1 MTLGFNKTDVNVEAL
16 PVVSE
21 FLNNE
26 KGGIEVVEIIE
37 HDGKQS
43 VNARE
48 LHQKLG
54 SKQRFA
60 DWIKNRIEKYGF
72 VENQDYEVFHKIMKN
87 SNDVENQDFQ
97 VFNQKVKN
105 SNGGRSRKEYALSL
119 DMAKELCMIENNEQG
134 RLFRKYFI
142 EVEKAA
148 RVKYEQEKLDKK
160 ASDSFDIKLKWLN
173 FLPGYLNLSDVS
185 KLAMAKKIAE
195 PLGLPTP
202 DYVSAPNGAK
212 HSATELLK
220 SHGVGLSARKFNEL
234 AVNAGLLELKER
246 KGTIKVHKYCEIT
259 KKGLAYGENDINEK
273 NMNQTQPHWYDSKF
287 GEVLEIIGY
296 KSSKQVDMFASGEAH
311 Y

>member
-1 MTLGFNKTDVNVEAL
+1 MKNSNDV
-16 PVVSE
+16 
-21 FLNNE
+21 
-26 KGGIEVVEIIE
+26 G
-37 HDGKQS
+37 
-43 VNARE
+43 
-48 LHQKLG
+48 
-54 SKQRFA
+54 
-60 DWIKNRIEKYGF
+60 
-72 VENQDYEVFHKIMKN
+72 NQDFEVFHKIM
-87 SNDVENQDFQ
+87 E
-97 VFNQKVKN
+97 N
-105 SNGGRSRKEYALSL
+105 SNGGRSRIEYALSL

-234 AVNAGLLELKER
+234 AVKAGLLKLKER
-246 KGTIKVHKYCEIT
+246 KGTNKVHKYCEIT

-287 GEVLEIIGY
+287 GEVLGIIGY
-296 KSSKQVDMFASGEAH
+296 KSSKQVDMFASSETH
-311 Y
+311 

>member
-1 MTLGFNKTDVNVEAL
+1 MDLNQKADVQIEAL
-16 PVVSE
+16 PVVSAV
-21 FLNNE
+21 LDNT
-26 KGGIEVVEIIE
+26 KKSHVEVVGIIE
-37 HDGKQS
+37 HDGKQA

-54 SKQRFA
+54 NKRQFANWIKQR
-60 DWIKNRIEKYGF
+60 IEQYGF
-72 VENQDYEVFHKIMKN
+72 VENQDYEVFNKFVKN
-87 SNDVENQDFQ
+87 SNDAENQDYE
-97 VFNQKVKN
+97 VFKENLKN
-105 SNGGRSRKEYALSL
+105 SSGGRSRKEYALSL

-148 RVKYEQEKLDKK
+148 RAKYEQEKLDKK

-173 FLPGYLNLSDVS
+173 FLPDYLNLSDVS
-185 KLAMAKKIAE
+185 KLAMAKRIAE

-234 AVNAGLLELKER
+234 AVKAGLLKLKER
-246 KGTIKVHKYCEIT
+246 KGTTKVHKYCEIT

-273 NMNQTQPHWYDSKF
+273 NMSQTQPHWYDSKF

-296 KSSKQVDMFASGEAH
+296 KSSKQVDMFASE
-311 Y
+311 

>member
-1 MTLGFNKTDVNVEAL
+1 MKDYLERNLNDAPMLGVFVNQSEEIKVEGFEL
-16 PVVSE
+16 I
-21 FLNNE
+21 
-26 KGGIEVVEIIE
+26 KVEE
-37 HDGKQS
+37 RDGNQA

-48 LHQKLG
+48 LHHKLG
-54 SKQRFA
+54 SKQQFA
-60 DWIKNRIEKYGF
+60 NWIRNRIEKYGF
-72 VENQDYEVFHKIMKN
+72 VENQDFCSFNKVIKR
-87 SNDVENQDFQ
+87 EN
-97 VFNQKVKN
+97 
-105 SNGGRSRKEYALSL
+105 GATTITEYALSL

-246 KGTIKVHKYCEIT
+246 KGTNKVHKYCEIT

-273 NMNQTQPHWYDSKF
+273 NMSQTQPHWYDSKF

-296 KSSKQVDMFASGEAH
+296 KPSSQGDMFVSGETH
-311 Y
+311 

>member
-1 MTLGFNKTDVNVEAL
+1 M
-16 PVVSE
+16 
-21 FLNNE
+21 
-26 KGGIEVVEIIE
+26 
-37 HDGKQS
+37 
-43 VNARE
+43 NARE

-54 SKQRFA
+54 SKRDFSN
-60 DWIKNRIEKYGF
+60 WIQDRISKYGF
-72 VENQDYEVFHKIMKN
+72 VENQDFEVFNKF
-87 SNDVENQDFQ
+87 VENS
-97 VFNQKVKN
+97 K
-105 SNGGRSRKEYALSL
+105 GGRPSKEYALSL

-148 RVKYEQEKLDKK
+148 RAKYEQEKLDKK

-234 AVNAGLLELKER
+234 AVKAGLLELKER
-246 KGTIKVHKYCEIT
+246 KGTNKVHKYCEIT

-273 NMNQTQPHWYDSKF
+273 NMNQTQPHWYDNKF

-311 Y
+311 D

>member
-1 MTLGFNKTDVNVEAL
+1 MG
-16 PVVSE
+16 
-21 FLNNE
+21 
-26 KGGIEVVEIIE
+26 IIE
-37 HDGKQS
+37 HDGKQA

-54 SKQRFA
+54 NKRQFANWIKQR
-60 DWIKNRIEKYGF
+60 IEQYGF
-72 VENQDYEVFHKIMKN
+72 VENQDYEVFNKFVKN
-87 SNDVENQDFQ
+87 SNDAENQDYE
-97 VFNQKVKN
+97 VFKENLKN
-105 SNGGRSRKEYALSL
+105 SSGGRSRKEYALSL

-148 RVKYEQEKLDKK
+148 RAKYEQEKLDKK

-173 FLPGYLNLSDVS
+173 FLPDYLNLSDVS
-185 KLAMAKKIAE
+185 KLAMAKRIAE

-234 AVNAGLLELKER
+234 AVKAGLLKLKER
-246 KGTIKVHKYCEIT
+246 KGTTKVHKYCEIT

-273 NMNQTQPHWYDSKF
+273 NMSQTQTHWYDSKF

-296 KSSKQVDMFASGEAH
+296 KSSKQVDMFASE
-311 Y
+311 

>member
-1 MTLGFNKTDVNVEAL
+1 MTLGFSKTDVNVEAL

-26 KGGIEVVEIIE
+26 KGGVEVVEIIE
-37 HDGKQS
+37 HDGKQA

-54 SKQRFA
+54 VGKDFSS
-60 DWIKNRIEKYGF
+60 WIKNRIEKYGF
-72 VENQDYEVFHKIMKN
+72 VKNQDYSSFTQIGEREKGATV
-87 SNDVENQDFQ
+87 
-97 VFNQKVKN
+97 
-105 SNGGRSRKEYALSL
+105 RKEYALSL

-234 AVNAGLLELKER
+234 AVKAGLLELKER
-246 KGTIKVHKYCEIT
+246 KGTTKVHKYCEI
-259 KKGLAYGENDINEK
+259 K
-273 NMNQTQPHWYDSKF
+273 
-287 GEVLEIIGY
+287 IGR
-296 KSSKQVDMFASGEAH
+296 AH
-311 Y
+311 V

>member
-1 MTLGFNKTDVNVEAL
+1 MTGFKSENVELEAL
-16 PVVSE
+16 PVASE

-26 KGGIEVVEIIE
+26 KGGVEVVEIIE
-37 HDGKQS
+37 HDGKQA

-54 SKQRFA
+54 VGKDFSS
-60 DWIKNRIEKYGF
+60 WIKNRIEKYGF
-72 VENQDYEVFHKIMKN
+72 VKNQDYSSFTQIGEREKGATV
-87 SNDVENQDFQ
+87 
-97 VFNQKVKN
+97 
-105 SNGGRSRKEYALSL
+105 RKEYALSL

-160 ASDSFDIKLKWLN
+160 VSDSFDIKLKWLN

-234 AVNAGLLELKER
+234 AVKAGLLELKER
-246 KGTIKVHKYCEIT
+246 KGTTKVHKYCEIT
-259 KKGLAYGENDINEK
+259 KKGLAFGENDINEK
-273 NMNQTQPHWYDSKF
+273 NMSQTQPHWYDSKF
-287 GEVLEIIGY
+287 GEVLKIIGY
-296 KSSKQVDMFASGEAH
+296 KSSNRVDIFASGEAH
-311 Y
+311 D

>member
-37 HDGKQS
+37 HDGKQA

-87 SNDVENQDFQ
+87 SNDVGNQDYE
-97 VFNQKVKN
+97 VFKENLKN
-105 SNGGRSRKEYALSL
+105 SNGGRSRIEYALSL

-212 HSATELLK
+212 YSATELLK

-246 KGTIKVHKYCEIT
+246 KGTNKVHKYCEIT

-273 NMNQTQPHWYDSKF
+273 NMSQTQPHWYDSKF

-296 KSSKQVDMFASGEAH
+296 KSSEKTDMFASGEAH
-311 Y
+311 N

>member
-26 KGGIEVVEIIE
+26 KGGVEVVEIIE
-37 HDGKQS
+37 YDGKQA

-54 SKQRFA
+54 VGKDFSS
-60 DWIKNRIEKYGF
+60 WIKNRIEKYGF
-72 VENQDYEVFHKIMKN
+72 VKNQDYSSFTKIGERAKGAT
-87 SNDVENQDFQ
+87 V
-97 VFNQKVKN
+97 
-105 SNGGRSRKEYALSL
+105 RKEYALSL
-119 DMAKELCMIENNEQG
+119 DMAKELCMIENNEKG

-202 DYVSAPNGAK
+202 DYVSAANGAK

-220 SHGVGLSARKFNEL
+220 SHDVGLSARKFNEL
-234 AVNAGLLELKER
+234 AVKAGLLELKER
-246 KGTIKVHKYCEIT
+246 NGTNKVHKYCEIT

-287 GEVLEIIGY
+287 GEVLKIIGY
-296 KSSKQVDMFASGEAH
+296 NPSSQGDMFASGETH
-311 Y
+311 

>member
-26 KGGIEVVEIIE
+26 KGGVEVVEIIE
-37 HDGKQS
+37 HDGKQA

-54 SKQRFA
+54 SNQRFA

-72 VENQDYEVFHKIMKN
+72 VENQDYEVFHNFMKN
-87 SNDVENQDFQ
+87 SNDVGNQDFE
-97 VFNQKVKN
+97 VFNKFVEK
-105 SNGGRSRKEYALSL
+105 SKGGRPSKEYALSL

-148 RVKYEQEKLDKK
+148 RAKYEQEKLDKK
-160 ASDSFDIKLKWLN
+160 DSDSFDIKLKWLN

-246 KGTIKVHKYCEIT
+246 KGTNKVHKYCEIT

-273 NMNQTQPHWYDSKF
+273 NMSQTQPHWYDSKF

-296 KSSKQVDMFASGEAH
+296 KSSEKTDIFASGETH
-311 Y
+311 

>member
-1 MTLGFNKTDVNVEAL
+1 MKDYLEKNLNDAPMLGAFVNQSDEIKVEGFEL
-16 PVVSE
+16 I
-21 FLNNE
+21 
-26 KGGIEVVEIIE
+26 KVEE
-37 HDGKQS
+37 CDGKQAI
-43 VNARE
+43 NARE

-54 SKQRFA
+54 SKYQFA
-60 DWIKNRIEKYGF
+60 NWIEERIEKYGF
-72 VENQDYEVFHKIMKN
+72 VENQDYEVFKENLKN
-87 SNDVENQDFQ
+87 S
-97 VFNQKVKN
+97 K
-105 SNGGRSRKEYALSL
+105 GGRPSKEYALSL
-119 DMAKELCMIENNEQG
+119 DMAKELCIIENNEKG
-134 RLFRKYFI
+134 RMIRKYFI

-246 KGTIKVHKYCEIT
+246 MGTTKVHKYCEIT

-273 NMNQTQPHWYDSKF
+273 NMSQTQP
-287 GEVLEIIGY
+287 IGMILNLGRCW
-296 KSSKQVDMFASGEAH
+296 KSSDINHQRRRICLQAVRHTIKL
-311 Y
+311 

>member
-1 MTLGFNKTDVNVEAL
+1 MTSKVNKVDVSIETL

-26 KGGIEVVEIIE
+26 KGGVSVVEIIE
-37 HDGKQS
+37 HDDKQA

-54 SKQRFA
+54 NKRKFA
-60 DWIKNRIEKYGF
+60 DWMKQRIEQYGF
-72 VENQDYEVFHKIMKN
+72 VENQDFEVFHKI
-87 SNDVENQDFQ
+87 
-97 VFNQKVKN
+97 VKN
-105 SNGGRSRKEYALSL
+105 SNGGRPTEDYALSL

-134 RLFRKYFI
+134 RMFRKYFI

-148 RVKYEQEKLDKK
+148 RAKHEQEQLDKK
-160 ASDSFDIKLKWLN
+160 VSDSFDIKLKWLD

-202 DYVSAPNGAK
+202 DYVNAPNGAK

-220 SHGVGLSARKFNEL
+220 THNVGLSARKFNEL
-234 AVNAGLLELKER
+234 AVKAGLMELKER
-246 KGTIKVHKYCEIT
+246 KGTTKVHKYCEIT

-296 KSSKQVDMFASGEAH
+296 KKADSVDMFVDGETH
-311 Y
+311 K

>member
-26 KGGIEVVEIIE
+26 KGGVEVVEIVE
-37 HDGKQS
+37 HDGKQA

-87 SNDVENQDFQ
+87 SNDVGNQDFD
-97 VFNQKVKN
+97 VFHKIMEN
-105 SNGGRSRKEYALSL
+105 SNGGRSRIEYALSL

-220 SHGVGLSARKFNEL
+220 YHGVGLSARKFNEL
-234 AVNAGLLELKER
+234 AVKAGLLELKER
-246 KGTIKVHKYCEIT
+246 KGTTKVHKYCEIT

-296 KSSKQVDMFASGEAH
+296 KSSKQVDMFASGETH
-311 Y
+311 N

>member
-1 MTLGFNKTDVNVEAL
+1 M
-16 PVVSE
+16 
-21 FLNNE
+21 
-26 KGGIEVVEIIE
+26 
-37 HDGKQS
+37 
-43 VNARE
+43 
-48 LHQKLG
+48 
-54 SKQRFA
+54 RF
-60 DWIKNRIEKYGF
+60 
-72 VENQDYEVFHKIMKN
+72 FHKIMKN

-148 RVKYEQEKLDKK
+148 RVKYEQEKLNKK

-202 DYVSAPNGAK
+202 DYVSAPNGTK

-220 SHGVGLSARKFNEL
+220 SHCVGLSARKFNEL
-234 AVNAGLLELKER
+234 AVKAGLLELKER
-246 KGTIKVHKYCEIT
+246 KGTTKVHKYCEIT
-259 KKGLAYGENDINEK
+259 KKGLAYGENDINKK

-296 KSSKQVDMFASGEAH
+296 NPSSQGDMFASGETH
-311 Y
+311 

>member
-1 MTLGFNKTDVNVEAL
+1 MKDYLEKNLNVAPMLGAFVNQSEEIKVEGFEL
-16 PVVSE
+16 I
-21 FLNNE
+21 
-26 KGGIEVVEIIE
+26 KVEE
-37 HDGKQS
+37 RDGKQA

-54 SKQRFA
+54 SKRDFSN
-60 DWIKNRIEKYGF
+60 WIQDRISKYGF
-72 VENQDYEVFHKIMKN
+72 VENQDFEVFNKF
-87 SNDVENQDFQ
+87 VENS
-97 VFNQKVKN
+97 K
-105 SNGGRSRKEYALSL
+105 GGRPSKEYALSL

-142 EVEKAA
+142 EVEKVA

-246 KGTIKVHKYCEIT
+246 KGTNKIHKYCEIT
-259 KKGLAYGENDINEK
+259 KKGLAYGENDISEK
-273 NMNQTQPHWYDSKF
+273 NMSQTQPHWYDSKF

-296 KSSKQVDMFASGEAH
+296 KPSSQGDMFASGETH
-311 Y
+311 

>member
-1 MTLGFNKTDVNVEAL
+1 MTLGFSKTDVNVEAL

-26 KGGIEVVEIIE
+26 KGGVEVVEIIE
-37 HDGKQS
+37 HDGKQA

-54 SKQRFA
+54 VGKDFSS
-60 DWIKNRIEKYGF
+60 WIKNRIEKYGF
-72 VENQDYEVFHKIMKN
+72 VKNQDYSSFTQIGEREKGATV
-87 SNDVENQDFQ
+87 
-97 VFNQKVKN
+97 
-105 SNGGRSRKEYALSL
+105 RKEYALSL

-160 ASDSFDIKLKWLN
+160 VSDSFDIKLKWLN

-234 AVNAGLLELKER
+234 AVKAGLLELKER
-246 KGTIKVHKYCEIT
+246 KGTTKVHKYYEIT
-259 KKGLAYGENDINEK
+259 KKGLAFGENDINEK
-273 NMNQTQPHWYDSKF
+273 NMSQTQPHWYDSKF
-287 GEVLEIIGY
+287 GEVLKIIGY
-296 KSSKQVDMFASGEAH
+296 KSSNRVDIFASGEAH
-311 Y
+311 D

>member
-26 KGGIEVVEIIE
+26 KGGVEVVEIVE
-37 HDGKQS
+37 HDGKQA

-72 VENQDYEVFHKIMKN
+72 VENQDYEVFHKFMKN
-87 SNDVENQDFQ
+87 SNDVGNQDFE
-97 VFNQKVKN
+97 VFHKIMEN
-105 SNGGRSRKEYALSL
+105 SNGGRSRIEYALSL

-202 DYVSAPNGAK
+202 DYASAPNGAK

-234 AVNAGLLELKER
+234 AVKAGLLKLKER
-246 KGTIKVHKYCEIT
+246 KGTNKVHKYCEIT

-296 KSSKQVDMFASGEAH
+296 KSSKQADMFASGETH
-311 Y
+311 D

>member
-1 MTLGFNKTDVNVEAL
+1 MKDYLEKNLNDAPMLGAFVNQSEKIKVEGFEL
-16 PVVSE
+16 I
-21 FLNNE
+21 
-26 KGGIEVVEIIE
+26 KVEE
-37 HDGKQS
+37 RNGKQAI
-43 VNARE
+43 NARE

-54 SKQRFA
+54 SKYQFA
-60 DWIKNRIEKYGF
+60 NWIQERIEKYGF
-72 VENQDYEVFHKIMKN
+72 VENQDYEVFKENLKN
-87 SNDVENQDFQ
+87 S
-97 VFNQKVKN
+97 K
-105 SNGGRSRKEYALSL
+105 GGRPSKEYALSL

-234 AVNAGLLELKER
+234 AVKAGLLRLKER
-246 KGTIKVHKYCEIT
+246 KGTNKVHKYCEIT

-296 KSSKQVDMFASGEAH
+296 KSSKQVDMFASGETH
-311 Y
+311 N

>member
-21 FLNNE
+21 FLSNG
-26 KGGIEVVEIIE
+26 KGGVEVVEIIE
-37 HDGKQS
+37 YDGKQA

-48 LHQKLG
+48 LHEKLG
-54 SKQRFA
+54 NKKQFA
-60 DWIKNRIEKYGF
+60 NWIQLRIEQYGF
-72 VENQDYEVFHKIMKN
+72 
-87 SNDVENQDFQ
+87 VENQDFQ

-160 ASDSFDIKLKWLN
+160 ASDSFYIKLKWLN

-259 KKGLAYGENDINEK
+259 KKGLAYGVNDINEK

-296 KSSKQVDMFASGEAH
+296 NPSSQGDMFASGETH
-311 Y
+311 

>member
-1 MTLGFNKTDVNVEAL
+1 M
-16 PVVSE
+16 
-21 FLNNE
+21 
-26 KGGIEVVEIIE
+26 
-37 HDGKQS
+37 
-43 VNARE
+43 NARE

-54 SKQRFA
+54 SNQRFA
-60 DWIKNRIEKYGF
+60 DWIKNRIKKYGF
-72 VENQDYEVFHKIMKN
+72 VENQDYEVFHNFMKN
-87 SNDVENQDFQ
+87 SNDVGNQDFE
-97 VFNQKVKN
+97 VFNKFVEN
-105 SNGGRSRKEYALSL
+105 SKGGRPSKEYALSL

-148 RVKYEQEKLDKK
+148 RAKYEQEKLDKK
-160 ASDSFDIKLKWLN
+160 ASDSFEIKLKWLN

-234 AVNAGLLELKER
+234 AVKAGLLKLKER
-246 KGTIKVHKYCEIT
+246 NGTNKVHKYCEIT

-296 KSSKQVDMFASGEAH
+296 KSSKQVDMFASGETH
-311 Y
+311 N

>member
-1 MTLGFNKTDVNVEAL
+1 MKDYLEKNLNDAPMLGAFVNQSEKIKVEGFEL
-16 PVVSE
+16 I
-21 FLNNE
+21 
-26 KGGIEVVEIIE
+26 KVEE
-37 HDGKQS
+37 RDGKQAI
-43 VNARE
+43 NARE

-54 SKQRFA
+54 SKYQFA
-60 DWIKNRIEKYGF
+60 NWIQERIEKYGF
-72 VENQDYEVFHKIMKN
+72 VENQDFEVFKENLKN
-87 SNDVENQDFQ
+87 S
-97 VFNQKVKN
+97 KC
-105 SNGGRSRKEYALSL
+105 GRPSKEYVLSL

-148 RVKYEQEKLDKK
+148 RAKYEQEKLDKK

-234 AVNAGLLELKER
+234 AVKAGLLELKER
-246 KGTIKVHKYCEIT
+246 KGTTKVHKYCEIT

-273 NMNQTQPHWYDSKF
+273 NMSQTQPHWYDSKF

-296 KSSKQVDMFASGEAH
+296 KSSEKTDIFASGETH
-311 Y
+311 N

>member
-1 MTLGFNKTDVNVEAL
+1 MDLNQKVDVQIEAL
-16 PVVSE
+16 PVVSAV
-21 FLNNE
+21 LDNT
-26 KGGIEVVEIIE
+26 KKSHVEVVGIIE
-37 HDGKQS
+37 HDGKQA

-54 SKQRFA
+54 NKRQFANWIKQR
-60 DWIKNRIEKYGF
+60 IEQYGF
-72 VENQDYEVFHKIMKN
+72 VENQDYEVFNKFVKN
-87 SNDVENQDFQ
+87 SNDAENQDYE
-97 VFNQKVKN
+97 VFKENLKN
-105 SNGGRSRKEYALSL
+105 SSGGRSRKEYALSL

-148 RVKYEQEKLDKK
+148 RAKYEQEKLDKK

-173 FLPGYLNLSDVS
+173 FLPDYLNLSDVS
-185 KLAMAKKIAE
+185 KLAMAKRIAE

-234 AVNAGLLELKER
+234 AVKAGLLKLKER
-246 KGTIKVHKYCEIT
+246 KGMTKVHKYCEIT

-273 NMNQTQPHWYDSKF
+273 NMSQTQPHWYDSKF

-296 KSSKQVDMFASGEAH
+296 KSSKQVDMFASE
-311 Y
+311 

>member
-1 MTLGFNKTDVNVEAL
+1 MKDYLEKNLNDAPMLGAFVNQSDEIKVEGFEL
-16 PVVSE
+16 I
-21 FLNNE
+21 
-26 KGGIEVVEIIE
+26 KVEE
-37 HDGKQS
+37 RDGKQAI
-43 VNARE
+43 NARE

-54 SKQRFA
+54 SKYQFA
-60 DWIKNRIEKYGF
+60 NWIQERIEKYGF
-72 VENQDYEVFHKIMKN
+72 VENQDYEVFKENLKN
-87 SNDVENQDFQ
+87 S
-97 VFNQKVKN
+97 K
-105 SNGGRSRKEYALSL
+105 GGRPSKEYALSL
-119 DMAKELCMIENNEQG
+119 DMAKELCMIENNEKG
-134 RLFRKYFI
+134 RMIRKYFI

-246 KGTIKVHKYCEIT
+246 MGTTKVHKYCEIT

-273 NMNQTQPHWYDSKF
+273 NMSQTQPHWYDSKF

-296 KSSKQVDMFASGEAH
+296 KSSEKTDMFASGEAH
-311 Y
+311 N

>member
-1 MTLGFNKTDVNVEAL
+1 
-16 PVVSE
+16 
-21 FLNNE
+21 
-26 KGGIEVVEIIE
+26 
-37 HDGKQS
+37 
-43 VNARE
+43 
-48 LHQKLG
+48 
-54 SKQRFA
+54 
-60 DWIKNRIEKYGF
+60 
-72 VENQDYEVFHKIMKN
+72 MKN

-142 EVEKAA
+142 EVEKAS

-160 ASDSFDIKLKWLN
+160 ASDSFDIKLTWLN

-220 SHGVGLSARKFNEL
+220 SHCVGLSARKFNEL
-234 AVNAGLLELKER
+234 AVKAGLLELKER
-246 KGTIKVHKYCEIT
+246 KGTTKVHKYCEIT
-259 KKGLAYGENDINEK
+259 KKGLAYGENDINKK
-273 NMNQTQPHWYDSKF
+273 NMNQTQPHWYDNKF

-311 Y
+311 D

>member
-21 FLNNE
+21 FLNNG
-26 KGGIEVVEIIE
+26 KGGVEVVEIIE
-37 HDGKQS
+37 YDGKQA

-48 LHQKLG
+48 LHEKLG
-54 SKQRFA
+54 NKKQFA
-60 DWIKNRIEKYGF
+60 NWIQLRIEQYGF
-72 VENQDYEVFHKIMKN
+72 VENQDFR
-87 SNDVENQDFQ
+87 

-148 RVKYEQEKLDKK
+148 RAKYEQEKLDKK

-212 HSATELLK
+212 HSSTELLK
-220 SHGVGLSARKFNEL
+220 SHCIGLSARKFNEL
-234 AVNAGLLELKER
+234 AVKAGLLELKER
-246 KGTIKVHKYCEIT
+246 NGTNKVHKYCEIT
-259 KKGLAYGENDINEK
+259 KKGLSYGENDINEK
-273 NMNQTQPHWYDSKF
+273 NMNQTQPHWYDNKF

-311 Y
+311 D